1 MAEVDSSFGERL
13 RQLRVRAGLSQAALA
28 ERAGLAAAAVAA
40 LERGVRRSPYPQTFG
55 ALADA
60 LNLTPDERAA
70 LADAATAARR
80 GQARPQTAEQ
90 AGQQTTQQSSQRELR
105 LMLVDDEDL
114 YRDLLQTALGQQPR
128 LNIVGT
134 FRDPATA
141 LASGP
146 GLQPDVAVLD
156 IELGAGVPDG
166 IHLGLSL
173 RQSLPELGIVL
184 LSNHADLR
192 FVAALHKRPITGWSY
207 LLKQSVRDVAALRR
221 AIEGAAE
228 GDVVLDP
235 RLVAGLQ
242 PRAGG
247 PLDPLTPRQRE
258 ILGLVAQGM
267 TNAAIAEQLV
277 LAEKSVENQLTDIY
291 EACGIDR
298 REQVHA
304 RVKAVLL
311 YLQASRFVSSGAAM
325 ASGASSATVSGRSAS
340 RAAP

>member
-1 MAEVDSSFGERL
+1 MADIEGSFGEQL

-60 LNLTPDERAA
+60 LKLTPEERAA
-70 LADAATAARR
+70 LAEAASAARR
-80 GQARPQTAEQ
+80 GQPRPPQPAPM
-90 AGQQTTQQSSQRELR
+90 SSQRELR

-114 YRDLLQTALGQQPR
+114 YRDLLQTALGQQPQFT
-128 LNIVGT
+128 IVGT
-134 FRDPATA
+134 FRDAATA
-141 LASGP
+141 LADGP
-146 GLQPDVAVLD
+146 ALRPDVAVLD
-156 IELGAGVPDG
+156 IELGAGPDG
-166 IHLGLSL
+166 IHLGLAL
-173 RQSLPELGIVL
+173 RQSLPEVGIVL

-192 FVAALHKRPITGWSY
+192 FVTALHKRPITGWSY

-247 PLDPLTPRQRE
+247 PLDRLTPRQRDV
-258 ILGLVAQGM
+258 LGLVAQGL
-267 TNAAIAEQLV
+267 TNAAIAQQLV

-291 EACGIDR
+291 EACGIER
-298 REQVHA
+298 REQQVHA

-325 ASGASSATVSGRSAS
+325 ASGASSARVSGRSAS
-340 RAAP
+340 RAVP